1 MARKVVNEVEIKTNI
16 DKIDKS
22 ISDLNK
28 QLEDFGKS
36 YKKAFLDNNN
46 ERTKQLKEQIKLLN
60 DLRKLERD
68 NLAKQLTSLHEL
80 NKQQKKNAEEE
91 IKLDNKVTETQIKND
106 KKVVDFNNAQAKEAR
121 RQLRTLQ
128 VTLKTMQSSSEIG
141 KDYYS
146 ELEKQQ
152 NKYKMF
158 STLFGRGNIIQN
170 LGAFGEQLIKGDGK
184 SSANIT
190 SLRDQLKNLEKQ
202 EGHAQR
208 LRDAGDI
215 EGGQAELDRIAGEK
229 ALIQG
234 KFDKASGASLK
245 ASAALTKLHIA
256 VLVVQKTFEVLN
268 SFTSLLGV
276 NFKDLAHGVKDTITQ
291 MTDLRSGI
299 ATYSAD
305 TLVTNRQARETRLRY
320 GFDTATTYGFTRAS
334 ALLNVQSD
342 EDLMY
347 MSSGQ
352 RELFISYMEKFSQF
366 YSKMEESGVLQ
377 NIQKMQLDLELF
389 KQEVAMSFLE
399 WVSKNKETILG
410 IMKAIGVGV
419 VILSNAVVAIYNL
432 LMDLFNFG
440 RGRMDYISMPSFGSD
455 SVNNSNNRSQTNII
469 NVNASTNAT
478 GVLGSQ
484 QALSEFNKE
493 FYNNLGKQIAVTI
506 PSL

>member
-1 MARKVVNEVEIKTNI
+1 MAKKVVNEVEIKTNF
-16 DKIDKS
+16 DNVSKELEKV
-22 ISDLNK
+22 NK
-28 QLEDFGKS
+28 QLELFGKQ
-36 YKKAFLDNNN
+36 YNKAFG
-46 ERTKQLKEQIKLLN
+46 EEKKQLEETIRLVQKKQ
-60 DLRKLERD
+60 
-68 NLAKQLTSLHEL
+68 KQLEDSLKKQQDG
-80 NKQQKKNAEEE
+80 NKKIQEQQKKNAEEE

-106 KKVVDFNNAQAKEAR
+106 KKVADFNNKQAKESR

-170 LGAFGEQLIKGDGK
+170 LEAFGEQLIKGDGI
-184 SSANIT
+184 SSSNIT

-215 EGGQAELDRIAGEK
+215 EGGEAELARIAGEK
-229 ALIQG
+229 SLIQG
-234 KFDKASGASLK
+234 QFDKASGASLK

-268 SFTSLLGV
+268 NFTSLLGV

-320 GFDTATTYGFTRAS
+320 GFDAATTYGFTRAS

-377 NIQKMQLDLELF
+377 NIQSIQLDLELF

-399 WVSKNKETILG
+399 WVGKNKETILSV
-410 IMKAIGVGV
+410 MKAMGTGV
-419 VILSNAVVAIYNL
+419 VVLSNVVIAIYNIL
-432 LMDLFNFG
+432 ASLANKDKL
-440 RGRMDYISMPSFGSD
+440 DYLSMPSFGSD

-469 NVNASTNAT
+469 NVTASTNAT

-484 QALSEFNKE
+484 QALNDFNKE

>member
-1 MARKVVNEVEIKTNI
+1 MAKKVTNEVEIKTNF
-16 DKIDKS
+16 DKINK
-22 ISDLNK
+22 DLEKVNKELEIFGKRYNKVFGEEKKQLEETIKLTKERQK
-28 QLEDFGKS
+28 QLEDS
-36 YKKAFLDNNN
+36 LKKQQ
-46 ERTKQLKEQIKLLN
+46 EG
-60 DLRKLERD
+60 
-68 NLAKQLTSLHEL
+68 
-80 NKQQKKNAEEE
+80 NKKIQEQQKKNAEEE
-91 IKLDNKVTETQIKND
+91 IKLDNKVTETKINND
-106 KKVVDFNNAQAKEAR
+106 KKVANFNNNQAKEAR
-121 RQLRTLQ
+121 RQLRNLQ

-141 KDYYS
+141 ESYYS

-152 NKYKMF
+152 SKYKMF
-158 STLFGRGNIIQN
+158 SALFGRGSLIQN
-170 LGAFGEQLIKGDGK
+170 LGAFGEQLIKGDGT
-184 SSANIT
+184 SSKEIT

-202 EGHAQR
+202 EGYAQR
-208 LRDAGDI
+208 LKAAGDI
-215 EGGQAELDRIAGEK
+215 EGGESELARIAGERSV
-229 ALIQG
+229 IQG
-234 KFDKASGASLK
+234 QFDKTTGASLK

-276 NFKDLAHGVKDTITQ
+276 NFKELANGIKDTITQ

-320 GFDTATTYGFTRAS
+320 GFDTATTYGFTKAS

-347 MSSGQ
+347 MSSAQ

-377 NIQKMQLDLELF
+377 NIQKMQLDLEMF

-399 WVSKNKETILG
+399 WVGKNKETILG

-419 VILSNAVVAIYNL
+419 VLLSNAVVAIYNL

-440 RGRMDYISMPSFGSD
+440 RGRMDYLSIPSFGSD

-469 NVNASTNAT
+469 NVTASTNAT

-493 FYNNLGKQIAVTI
+493 FYNNLGKQIATTI

>member
-1 MARKVVNEVEIKTNI
+1 MARKVTNEIEIKTNI

-68 NLAKQLTSLHEL
+68 NLAKELTSLHEL
-80 NKQQKKNAEEE
+80 SNQKKKNAEEE

-106 KKVVDFNNAQAKEAR
+106 KKVADFNNDQAKEAR
-121 RQLRTLQ
+121 RQLENLKSTLSE
-128 VTLKTMQSSSEIG
+128 MQSSSQLG

-146 ELEKQQ
+146 KIEEEQS
-152 NKYKMF
+152 KYKMA
-158 STLFGRGNIIQN
+158 SILFGRGNILHN
-170 LGAFGEQLIKGDGK
+170 LGAFGEELIKGDGT
-184 SSANIT
+184 SSKNIT
-190 SLRDQLKNLEKQ
+190 ALRNQLENLEKQ
-202 EGHAQR
+202 KKYAQR
-208 LRDAGDI
+208 LKDAGDI
-215 EGGQAELDRIAGEK
+215 EGGDSELNRIAGERK
-229 ALIQG
+229 VIQG
-234 KFDKASGASLK
+234 QFDKATGSSLK

-268 SFTSLLGV
+268 NFTSLLGV
-276 NFKDLAHGVKDTITQ
+276 NFKDLSDGIKNTITQ
-291 MTDLRSGI
+291 MTDLRSGL
-299 ATYSAD
+299 ATYSASS
-305 TLVTNRQARETRLRY
+305 LVTNRQARETRLRY
-320 GFDTATTYGFTRAS
+320 GFDAATTYGFTQAS
-334 ALLNVQSD
+334 SLLNVQSD

-377 NIQKMQLDLELF
+377 NIQSIQLDLELF
-389 KQEVAMSFLE
+389 KQKVAMSFLE
-399 WVSKNKETILG
+399 WVGKNKETILS
-410 IMKAIGVGV
+410 IMKAMGTGV
-419 VILSNAVVAIYNL
+419 VVLSNVVIAIYNIL
-432 LMDLFNFG
+432 ASLANKDKL
-440 RGRMDYISMPSFGSD
+440 DYLSIPSFGSD
-455 SVNNSNNRSQTNII
+455 NVNNSNNRSQTNII
-469 NVNASTNAT
+469 NVTASTNAT

-484 QALSEFNKE
+484 QALNDFNKE

>member
-1 MARKVVNEVEIKTNI
+1 MAKKVVNEVEIKTNF
-16 DKIDKS
+16 DNVSKELEKV
-22 ISDLNK
+22 NK
-28 QLEDFGKS
+28 QLELFGKQ
-36 YKKAFLDNNN
+36 YNKAFG
-46 ERTKQLKEQIKLLN
+46 EEKKQLEETIRLVQKKQ
-60 DLRKLERD
+60 
-68 NLAKQLTSLHEL
+68 KQLEDSLKKQQDG
-80 NKQQKKNAEEE
+80 NKKIQEQQKKNAEEE
-91 IKLDNKVTETQIKND
+91 IKLDNKVTENQINND
-106 KKVVDFNNAQAKEAR
+106 KKVANFNNKQAKEAR
-121 RQLRTLQ
+121 RQLRNLQATL
-128 VTLKTMQSSSEIG
+128 TETQSSSTIG
-141 KDYYS
+141 SKYYS

-152 NKYKMF
+152 SKYKMF
-158 STLFGRGNIIQN
+158 SALFGRGNIIQN
-170 LGAFGEQLIKGDGK
+170 LGAFGEELIKGDGT
-184 SSANIT
+184 SSKEIT
-190 SLRDQLKNLEKQ
+190 SLRNQLENLEKQ
-202 EGHAQR
+202 KKYAQR

-215 EGGQAELDRIAGEK
+215 EGGKAELARIAGEK

-469 NVNASTNAT
+469 NVTASTNAT

>member
-1 MARKVVNEVEIKTNI
+1 MAKKVVNEVEIKTNI
-16 DKIDKS
+16 DDVNKELEKVNKRLELFGRQYNKAFGEEKKQLEETIRLVKIKQ
-22 ISDLNK
+22 K
-28 QLEDFGKS
+28 QLEDS
-36 YKKAFLDNNN
+36 LKKQQEGN
-46 ERTKQLKEQIKLLN
+46 KQIQE
-60 DLRKLERD
+60 
-68 NLAKQLTSLHEL
+68 
-80 NKQQKKNAEEE
+80 QQKKNAEEE

-106 KKVVDFNNAQAKEAR
+106 KKVADFNNDQAKEAR
-121 RQLRTLQ
+121 RQLENLRSTLSE
-128 VTLKTMQSSSEIG
+128 MQSSSTIG
-141 KDYYS
+141 SKYYS

-152 NKYKMF
+152 SKYKMF
-158 STLFGRGNIIQN
+158 SALFGRGNIIQN
-170 LGAFGEQLIKGDGK
+170 LGAFGEELIKGDGT
-184 SSANIT
+184 SSKEIT
-190 SLRDQLKNLEKQ
+190 SLRNQLENLEKQ
-202 EGHAQR
+202 KKYAQR

-215 EGGQAELDRIAGEK
+215 EGGEAELTRIAGEK
-229 ALIQG
+229 SLIQG
-234 KFDKASGASLK
+234 KFDKASSASLK
-245 ASAALTKLHIA
+245 TSAALTKLHIA

-377 NIQKMQLDLELF
+377 NIQKMQLDLEMF